1 MISTMLICW
10 FFFLTVTVI
19 SVLGHISV
27 ISLAH
32 YANKQEKNFYLWAT
46 HTPKA
51 ALIIRIASLLLYLDD
66 FLLNCIT
73 STVACVFIR
82 LK

>member
-1 MISTMLICW
+1 MY

-32 YANKQEKNFYLWAT
+32 YANQQEKNFYLWAT

-51 ALIIRIASLLLYLDD
+51 ALSIRIASLLLYQYD

-73 STVACVFIR
+73 STVAYFYQTQVI
-82 LK
+82 